1 MAPPESDLADSVHS
15 ALPASAVRS
24 PAHDPAARLSRS
36 RHLNHHLRTQL
47 EQAKIALAARRSA
60 HAAVQPSQSPEQKR
74 VHRREQALSTRL
86 DQRAVQVEHARHRR
100 ALSHAVVRA
109 LDHSLLVSAH
119 LLEQPSSLRALLA
132 ERDTLA
138 LALLSLRKEVGSL
151 SSERLKLRKRLLAL
165 NRDNAALASSL
176 RALDRPAS
184 DLIKQL
190 PAPVQAHYSRLQD
203 DLVTTASRL
212 AIIANVFQLL
222 VTESGVPF
230 FDPASFP
237 AFASS
242 SSSSLAELL
251 RSEEDGHE
259 EEALGRM
266 GRKRLLGLLLEAGDS
281 TAGGGGG
288 RRWEDGQELPRNL
301 RGVMEAWRAE
311 RRRGIEGEGQ
321 GGEAG
326 E

>member
-1 MAPPESDLADSVHS
+1 MAPPESDLADSVQS
-15 ALPASAVRS
+15 ALPASAVLS
-24 PAHDPAARLSRS
+24 PAHGPAARLSRA
-36 RHLNHHLRTQL
+36 RHLHHHLRTQL
-47 EQAKIALAARRSA
+47 EHANIVLAARRSA
-60 HAAVQPSQSPEQKR
+60 HAAVQPSPSPEHR
-74 VHRREQALSTRL
+74 VHRRDQARSSTT
-86 DQRAVQVEHARHRR
+86 
-100 ALSHAVVRA
+100 
-109 LDHSLLVSAH
+109 
-119 LLEQPSSLRALLA
+119 PSSSRRTCSSSPRLPRCRTAMRDSLQALLA

-165 NRDNAALASSL
+165 NHDNAALASSL

-184 DLIKQL
+184 DLIEQL
-190 PAPVQAHYSRLQD
+190 PSPVQAHYSRLQD

-222 VTESGVPF
+222 VAESGVPF
-230 FDPASFP
+230 SDPASFP

-251 RSEEDGHE
+251 QYEEDEQE

-288 RRWEDGQELPRNL
+288 RRWEDGQDLPRNL
-301 RGVMEAWRAE
+301 RGIMEAWRVK